1 MSLFIDQLAYYNI
14 ILASNSPRRQELL
27 RGLDVRFEVR
37 TTAGI
42 DESYPD
48 DLMGEQ
54 IPLYIAEKKAE
65 AFEKTLNKND
75 ILITADTVV
84 LIDGVV
90 YGKPTSKENARMMLQ
105 NLSEKTHQVIT
116 GVCLST
122 QYRRVTF
129 SATTEVRF
137 SYLSDEE
144 IDYYLDLYRPYDKA
158 GSYGVQEWIGY
169 VAVESIN
176 GSFYNVMGLPVH
188 RLYEEL
194 KLLTL

>member
-1 MSLFIDQLAYYNI
+1 MSLEQLAHFNI

-27 RGLDVRFEVR
+27 RGLDIRFEVK

-42 DESYPD
+42 DESYPN
-48 DLMGEQ
+48 DLKGEQ
-54 IPLYIAEKKAE
+54 IPVFIAEKKAD
-65 AFEKTLNKND
+65 AFERLLDKND
-75 ILITADTVV
+75 ILITADTIV
-84 LIDGVV
+84 LIDGTV
-90 YGKPTSKENARMMLQ
+90 YGKPTSKDNARMMLQ
-105 NLSEKTHQVIT
+105 NLSEKRHQVIT

-129 SATTEVRF
+129 AVTTEVKF
-137 SYLSDEE
+137 GYLSDED

-188 RLYEEL
+188 RLYQEL
-194 KLLTL
+194 NLLTM